1 MVLNG
6 PRLAGVLLMFANT
19 AMWCLP
25 ALNAQQPVQRKA
37 KVMVL
42 GTYHFD
48 NPNRDYVK
56 TNVDNHLSEKR
67 QKEIAEVAELLA
79 GFKPTKIAL
88 EAVDG
93 VSKVQQHFLDY
104 IRGDYKL
111 TADER
116 DQIGLRLAKQL
127 GLKRVYAIDYQ
138 QDMDLDTVVAAAQK
152 SKNESFLE
160 LFQKTIGVYQSLQAR
175 MPSLTVR
182 QALGIY
188 NGPEEIVRGRKLYL
202 AMAGV
207 SSEPG
212 KFEGADALAGWYQRN
227 FRIYTNLVRVVD
239 SPDDRVLVI
248 YGAGHL
254 GTLCE
259 IIEASPNLE
268 LVSAF
273 DYLKE

>member
-1 MVLNG
+1 MLLNW
-6 PRLAGVLLMFANT
+6 PRLAGVLLVFAST

-25 ALNAQQPVQRKA
+25 ALSARQSVQRKA

-56 TNVDNHLSEKR
+56 TNVDNHLSERR

-116 DQIGLRLAKQL
+116 DQIGLRLAKQ
-127 GLKRVYAIDYQ
+127 
-138 QDMDLDTVVAAAQK
+138 
-152 SKNESFLE
+152 
-160 LFQKTIGVYQSLQAR
+160 
-175 MPSLTVR
+175 
-182 QALGIY
+182 
-188 NGPEEIVRGRKLYL
+188 
-202 AMAGV
+202 
-207 SSEPG
+207 
-212 KFEGADALAGWYQRN
+212 
-227 FRIYTNLVRVVD
+227 
-239 SPDDRVLVI
+239 
-248 YGAGHL
+248 
-254 GTLCE
+254 
-259 IIEASPNLE
+259 
-268 LVSAF
+268 
-273 DYLKE
+273 